1 MLATTMRPLA
11 CAMVLAARSY
21 SLKNVRISVGGVLLN
36 KREKSASLLPIQ
48 RMAVVGRRAAASAS
62 SVWGL
67 VEQVGFRIFA
77 AITSIGYIASS
88 GFGLQNGGRP
98 TSAATVN
105 PGTAKSR
112 VCCFFGSA
120 SKGASLRPV
129 ATAWPC
135 SMVIWGYPGGGTRGS
150 FSETPAWVAITLA

>member
-1 MLATTMRPLA
+1 MLATTKRPLA

-48 RMAVVGRRAAASAS
+48 RMAVVGFFAAASAS
-62 SVWGL
+62 SVSGL

-77 AITSIGYIASS
+77 AITSIAFNGS
-88 GFGLQNGGRP
+88 GLQNGGSP

-112 VCCFFGSA
+112 VGGLFS
-120 SKGASLRPV
+120 SHV
-129 ATAWPC
+129 AGFRVFTTA
-135 SMVIWGYPGGGTRGS
+135 
-150 FSETPAWVAITLA
+150 